1 MDGSGKIARVE
12 PTHIRIASLF
22 LCALAACAA
31 ERTRHL
37 PAQGALGPYSAAV
50 ISGDFCFVSGKVGAV
65 RDDFDKEAN
74 SAIDAVAAE
83 LAREH
88 LDLGD
93 VVSCTVYLTDM
104 TLYPAL
110 NTIYSK
116 RFPEPYPA
124 RACVAVTA
132 LPGNAH
138 VEIQA
143 IARRR

>member
-1 MDGSGKIARVE
+1 VKHTR
-12 PTHIRIASLF
+12 IRIAVLG
-22 LCALAACAA
+22 LVALAACAS

-50 ISGDFCFVSGKVGAV
+50 ISGELCFVSGKVGAV
-65 RDDFDKEAN
+65 RDDFDAEAN

-88 LDLGD
+88 LELAD
-93 VVSCTVYLTDM
+93 VASCTVYLTDM
-104 TLYPAL
+104 ALYPAL
-110 NTIYSK
+110 NKIYAS

-124 RACVAVTA
+124 RACVAVSA
-132 LPGNAH
+132 LPASAH
-138 VEIQA
+138 VEIQV